1 MSTPLN
7 LNIDPEKVQ
16 EIPMVDLAFMILKAA
31 NTPYYYRDLMNEVAK
46 LRGMTEEQINEA
58 IAQLYTEINID
69 GRFACVGTNL
79 WGLKR
84 WYPIDRSEDPVAS
97 SKRPRIINDDD
108 DDLEDEDFVEEE
120 DGYIS
125 DEDEDYDALD
135 EDGTTNCSRTTT
147 KTMWMTSRTTPCWM
161 MRNWRTRTP
170 SSTKKTKR
178 KAKTSTTTAMTT
190 TCNGLGRFF
199 YPFSMR

>member
-46 LRGMTEEQINEA
+46 LRGMSEEQINEA

-84 WYPIDRSEDPVAS
+84 WYPVDRSEDPVAS

-135 EDGTTNCSRTTT
+135 EDGDDELFPDDDEDEVDEVEDD
-147 KTMWMTSRTTPCWM
+147 TMIDDEEMEDEDALADEEDELDSEEDYDGD
-161 MRNWRTRTP
+161 ND
-170 SSTKKTKR
+170 
-178 KAKTSTTTAMTT
+178 
-190 TCNGLGRFF
+190 NDDD
-199 YPFSMR
+199 